1 MNVISIVIQIL
12 ILLFAITVHEAA
24 HGWAAK
30 KLGDPTAY
38 NMGRVT
44 LNPLAHIDPFGTV
57 ILPLLLSLARMPAF
71 GWAKPVPVNP
81 YNFRNPRR
89 DNLWVSFA
97 GPAANLS
104 VAFVS
109 FLILIVMKLSIP
121 EIGLFIKA
129 LINGF
134 FRQMGFMLPVLA
146 PGFYP
151 LQGLALVLLML
162 VLINS
167 YFAIFN
173 LIPIPPLD
181 GSGILAGLLSDSA
194 LARYDKIRPFGFII
208 VLLLIYMG
216 LLNILMWP
224 IKLMIVIVLG

>member
-1 MNVISIVIQIL
+1 
-12 ILLFAITVHEAA
+12 
-24 HGWAAK
+24 
-30 KLGDPTAY
+30 
-38 NMGRVT
+38 VT

-109 FLILIVMKLSIP
+109 LLILIIMKLSIP
-121 EIGLFIKA
+121 QIGLFIKA

-134 FRQMGFMLPVLA
+134 FRQMGFMLPVLS

-167 YFAIFN
+167 YFALFN

-181 GSGILAGLLSDSA
+181 GSGILAGLLSDKA
-194 LARYDKIRPFGFII
+194 LARYDRIRPFGFII
-208 VLLLIYMG
+208 VLVLIYMG
-216 LLNILMWP
+216 LLDILMWP

>member
-12 ILLFAITVHEAA
+12 ILLFAITVHEAS

-38 NMGRVT
+38 NLGRVT

-104 VAFVS
+104 VAFIS
-109 FLILIVMKLSIP
+109 FLILIIMKLSIP
-121 EIGLFIKA
+121 EIALFIKA

-134 FRQMGFMLPVLA
+134 FRQMGFMLPVLS

-167 YFAIFN
+167 YFALFN

-181 GSGILAGLLSDSA
+181 GSGILAGLLSDNA
-194 LARYDKIRPFGFII
+194 LARYDRIRPFGFII
-208 VLLLIYMG
+208 VLILIYMG
-216 LLNILMWP
+216 LLDILMWP